1 MDNTKAMQVLTQAY
15 GMPVDPDQAYLE
27 VQNLARNPG
36 PLQQQLEQ
44 AYGTTIQALARYA
57 ELNWPSSTN

>member
-1 MDNTKAMQVLTQAY
+1 MDNSKAMQVLTRAY
-15 GMPVDPDQAYLE
+15 GMPVDPQQAYME

-44 AYGTTIQALARYA
+44 AYGTDIQTLARHA
-57 ELNWPSSTN
+57 VMTWPSSTH